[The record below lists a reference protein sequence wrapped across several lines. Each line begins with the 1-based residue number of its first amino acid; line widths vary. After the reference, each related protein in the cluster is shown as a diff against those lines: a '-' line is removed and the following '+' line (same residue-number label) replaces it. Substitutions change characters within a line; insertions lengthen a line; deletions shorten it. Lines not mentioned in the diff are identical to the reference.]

1 MKKVQ
6 SINLNDFLQESMKA
20 RKLLSEYVEEK
31 RRGLAP
37 DEKIMILKNLIIQA
51 KTYEEKQV
59 LEKELEEQRFL
70 LENGEQFP
78 MMPPLHRD
86 RILSN
91 LKIEVDEVDEVLK
104 EQYEQLHKSVDEL
117 EQITTLISN
126 IKRLE
131 EMRKIVPQIIK
142 YRDGTLER
150 KMPTYVLQEHSFI
163 PHHLIVTKEELK
175 GEDISTVLSEMN
187 NIRKKISKLKF
198 SDNQNLFYGGDK

>member
-1 MKKVQ
+1 MKKSQ
-6 SINLNDFLQESMKA
+6 TINLNEFLQESMKA
-20 RKLLSEYVEEK
+20 QKLLSEYVEEK

-37 DEKIMILKNLIIQA
+37 DEKIMFLKKIIKQA

-78 MMPPLHRD
+78 MMPTEHREK
-86 RILSN
+86 ILSN
-91 LKIEVDEVDEVLK
+91 LKIEVEEVDAVLK
-104 EQYEQLHKSVDEL
+104 EQYDLLHKSVDGL
-117 EQITTLISN
+117 GQIITLISN

-131 EMRKIVPQIIK
+131 EMRKLVPQIIK
-142 YRDGTLER
+142 YRDGILER
-150 KMPTYVLQEHSFI
+150 KMPSYVLQEHSFI

-187 NIRKKISKLKF
+187 NIRRKISNLKF
-198 SDNQNLFYGGDK
+198 SNSQNLFYGGDK